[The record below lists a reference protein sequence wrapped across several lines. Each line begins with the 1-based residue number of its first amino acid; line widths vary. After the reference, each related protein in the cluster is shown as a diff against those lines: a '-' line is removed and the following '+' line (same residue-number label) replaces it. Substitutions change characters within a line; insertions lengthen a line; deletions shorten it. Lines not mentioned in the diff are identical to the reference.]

1 MPKVEVTFDIDANG
15 IVSVSAKDMGTG
27 KEQSIRIESTT
38 SLSEDDIQ
46 AKIAEAEEFAEAD
59 EARKAKV
66 ELRNTADSIV
76 YQTRR
81 TLKDA
86 ADKLTD
92 EDTAPV
98 EAKLVELEALIKN
111 DDGPVSDDDLDE
123 ATIQAKVQELEEVM
137 HGISSKLYEAAA
149 ASMADEQT
157 DGGDY
162 TGMDG
167 DDDVVDADFEVVDD
181 DDE

>member
-1 MPKVEVTFDIDANG
+1 M
-15 IVSVSAKDMGTG
+15 
-27 KEQSIRIESTT
+27 
-38 SLSEDDIQ
+38 
-46 AKIAEAEEFAEAD
+46 
-59 EARKAKV
+59 
-66 ELRNTADSIV
+66 
-76 YQTRR
+76 
-81 TLKDA
+81 
-86 ADKLTD
+86 
-92 EDTAPV
+92 
-98 EAKLVELEALIKN
+98 ELEALIKN